1 VTGKAVFL
9 AMKLTSMMRD
19 NQDKFPGFLQDAVQ
33 KNTIV
38 KGGKQHEKPRL
49 FKIPVVLI
57 QLNQFLALAMPRRPA
72 STLDSPATGSAT
84 AEDNVIRFDD
94 APEFSFRQR
103 DDDSMEDM
111 EQQVKEAQRRL
122 ADLRAQQE
130 EVERQ
135 KQILEALRQK
145 QERFVSGKK
154 EITDRLER
162 ALRSIVDELEEA
174 RRRVEDLALT
184 QKDFE
189 DRLDDLKTYLPER
202 WQRSHLDHELDRAL
216 SSLQDAEVSY
226 EKGVHRLMPH
236 RAAAQVEP
244 AVMSPIHAA
253 IAPHQEAEDVVHAE
267 SVLHSGFN
275 GGGRDDLVSWARRGL
290 AFNAALIT
298 ALVLLLILARMMF

>member
-1 VTGKAVFL
+1 
-9 AMKLTSMMRD
+9 
-19 NQDKFPGFLQDAVQ
+19 
-33 KNTIV
+33 
-38 KGGKQHEKPRL
+38 
-49 FKIPVVLI
+49 
-57 QLNQFLALAMPRRPA
+57 MPRRPA

-135 KQILEALRQK
+135 KQILETLRQK

-216 SSLQDAEVSY
+216 SSLEDAEVSY
-226 EKGVHRLMPH
+226 EKGVHRLMQH
-236 RAAAQVEP
+236 RASSQMEP
-244 AVMSPIHAA
+244 VVMSPIHAA
-253 IAPHQEAEDVVHAE
+253 IAPHHEAEEPVHSE
-267 SVLHSGFN
+267 SILHSNFS
-275 GGGRDDLVSWARRGL
+275 GGRDDLVSWARRGL

-298 ALVLLLILARMMF
+298 ALVVLLILARMMF